1 MTRSFKPSLL
11 AAATFLALAACS
23 SNTPPPRPDAAPKLE
38 PTPYPVSSIRKAG
51 AGDDSVVQVAPLR
64 DAAVEGWLKE
74 ARDAEARNDWKG
86 AVAAT
91 EKALK
96 LAPEAPDILQE
107 LAEREVAVANY
118 ARAEELAMKSYQLGP
133 QLGGLCA
140 KNWQTL
146 VVTRTAM
153 NDAVERDKALAQVK
167 ACRKSGPMR
176 G

>member
-1 MTRSFKPSLL
+1 MTRSIRHASF
-11 AAATFLALAACS
+11 AAAFTLAIAACS
-23 SNTPPPRPDAAPKLE
+23 APPPPRPDAAAKLA
-38 PTPYPVSSIRKAG
+38 PTPFPVSSIRKAG

-64 DAAVEGWLKE
+64 DAAVDGWLKQ
-74 ARDAEARNDWKG
+74 ARDAEGRNDWKA

-91 EKALK
+91 QKALA
-96 LAPEAPDILQE
+96 LAPDAPDILQE
-107 LAEREVAVANY
+107 LAEREVAVMNY
-118 ARAEELAMKSYQLGP
+118 PRAEELAMKSFQLGP
-133 QLGGLCA
+133 QIGALCA

-153 NDAVERDKALAQVK
+153 NDAVERDKAMAKVK

>member
-1 MTRSFKPSLL
+1 MNRPTSYALF
-11 AAATFLALAACS
+11 AAVIVFGVAACS
-23 SNTPPPRPDAAPKLE
+23 PNAPPARPDAPAKLT
-38 PTPYPVSSIRKAG
+38 PTPYPVTSIRKAG
-51 AGDDSVVQVAPLR
+51 EGDDSVIQVAPLR
-64 DAAVEGWLKE
+64 DAAVDGWLKE
-74 ARDAEARNDWKG
+74 ARDAEKRNDWKG

-96 LAPEAPDILQE
+96 LSPDAPDILQE
-107 LAEREVAVANY
+107 LAEREVAVTNY
-118 ARAEELAMKSYQLGP
+118 PRAEELAMKSFQLGP
-133 QLGGLCA
+133 QIGALCA

-153 NDAVERDKALAQVK
+153 NDEVERDKALARVK

>member
-1 MTRSFKPSLL
+1 MNRSNPRILL
-11 AAATFLALAACS
+11 AAMSVFVVAACS
-23 SNTPPPRPDAAPKLE
+23 PVTPPARPDQPTKLA

-51 AGDDSVVQVAPLR
+51 TGDDSVIQVAPLR
-64 DAAVEGWLKE
+64 EAAVEGWLKE
-74 ARDAEARNDWKG
+74 AVDAEKRNDWKA

-96 LAPEAPDILQE
+96 LSPEAPDILQE
-107 LAEREVAVANY
+107 LAEREVAVMNY
-118 ARAEELAMKSYQLGP
+118 ARAEELAMKSFQLGP
-133 QLGGLCA
+133 QIGALCA

-153 NDAVERDKALAQVK
+153 NDEAERDKAMARVK